1 MAGLVSKSSTAM
13 KLLIFAIAVVTLG
26 AISQAETANIEFGEA
41 KTRFKYARAADGKA
55 LLRPWE
61 YDWRRHTN
69 LPRGCFVTRLVTT
82 CGVISLQSVYICR

>member
-1 MAGLVSKSSTAM
+1 M
-13 KLLIFAIAVVTLG
+13 KLLLFGIAVVTVE
-26 AISQAETANIEFGEA
+26 AVCQAKTADIEFGKA
-41 KTRFKYARAADGKA
+41 KARPEYPRAVDGKA

-61 YDWRRHTN
+61 HDWRRHTN